1 MNSASGQYVDGA
13 QIEATRHEILD
24 LDAYVHITS
33 PIRRIADVLN
43 MIKIQQLLRTH
54 QLIGIDQ
61 PQIVIDQLTEE
72 ADTFYN
78 KWIKDIDYINSTTR
92 AIRRVQNECSLLDLC
107 TNNPDVMTKEYNGYI
122 TEKIV
127 LDDGLFRYNVFLHEL
142 KLSAMITMTDNF
154 EIFDYK
160 KCKLFLFHNE
170 EKFKRKIR
178 LHLV

>member
-1 MNSASGQYVDGA
+1 MNSASGQYVNGA

-43 MIKIQQLLRTH
+43 MIKMQQLLRTH
-54 QLIGIDQ
+54 QLIG
-61 PQIVIDQLTEE
+61 IDQLTEE

-78 KWIKDIDYINSTTR
+78 KWINDIDYINSTTR

-127 LDDGLFRYNVFLHEL
+127 VDDGLFRYNVFLDEL
-142 KLSAMITMTDNF
+142 KLSAMITATNNF
-154 EIFDYK
+154 EVFDYK

>member
-1 MNSASGQYVDGA
+1 MNSASGQYVNGA

-33 PIRRIADVLN
+33 PIRRIADILN
-43 MIKIQQLLRTH
+43 MIKMQQLLRTH
-54 QLIGIDQ
+54 QLIG
-61 PQIVIDQLTEE
+61 IDQLTEE

-78 KWIKDIDYINSTTR
+78 KWINDIDYINSTTR

-127 LDDGLFRYNVFLHEL
+127 VDDGLFRYNVFLDEL
-142 KLSAMITMTDNF
+142 KLSAMITVLKCLIIKNVSSSYFIM
-154 EIFDYK
+154 K
-160 KCKLFLFHNE
+160 KNLNA
-170 EKFKRKIR
+170 RY
-178 LHLV
+178 VYT